1 MESTSL
7 SVCFTPLSV
16 PQTSQTAP
24 IANKMAGKALFSDTN
39 VCGMGILMGTLQVYS
54 KNAEATSVSN
64 LFIDEYM
71 KEANDA
77 QIKVYL
83 YLVRMMHAGRS
94 TSIADMADQFNHTEK
109 EVLRSLTYWEKKGL
123 VSLNYDARG
132 ELTGIHL
139 CDTDNMP
146 SAKAGR
152 ESLSVTPMVQSVTQT
167 VAFPTI
173 SSEEN
178 EGSENEGD
186 EAQALAAFRT
196 DADRAELLFIIEQYL
211 GKPLSVSE
219 IKAVYYISSQLHFS
233 DDLID
238 YLMQYCIDRGK
249 KDFRY
254 IQQVAKNWAENGIT
268 TPKQAER
275 KASSLLS
282 QNRSS
287 RNNGMYR
294 SNNRQYVNPFNQF
307 QQRDYDY
314 DELER
319 QLLSN

>member
-1 MESTSL
+1 
-7 SVCFTPLSV
+7 
-16 PQTSQTAP
+16 
-24 IANKMAGKALFSDTN
+24 
-39 VCGMGILMGTLQVYS
+39 MGILQVYS
-54 KNAEATSVSN
+54 QNAETTSVSN

-71 KEANDA
+71 KDANDA

-83 YLVRMMHAGRS
+83 YLVRMMHAGCS
-94 TSIADMADQFNHTEK
+94 TSIVDMADRFNHTEK

-123 VSLNYDARG
+123 VSLNYDAQG
-132 ELTGIHL
+132 DLTGIHL
-139 CDTDNMP
+139 CEAGNIP

-152 ESLSVTPMVQSVTQT
+152 EALSVTPMAQTMPLTQT
-167 VAFPTI
+167 MTQTIAFPTVCA
-173 SSEEN
+173 EAPA
-178 EGSENEGD
+178 GD
-186 EAQALAAFRT
+186 EAQALASFRT

-219 IKAVYYISSQLHFS
+219 IKAVYYISTQLHFS

-254 IQQVAKNWAENGIT
+254 IQKVAANWAENGIT

-275 KASSLLS
+275 RASSLLPQS
-282 QNRSS
+282 KASRGGDTYRQNT
-287 RNNGMYR
+287 
-294 SNNRQYVNPFNQF
+294 RQKVNPFNQF
-307 QQRDYDY
+307 QQRDFDY

-319 QLLSN
+319 ELLSN